1 MKQLLTSV
9 TLAAMLALPCTA
21 SKPTS
26 QHQPSNRAKVTAI
39 FISVTLPDGT
49 VKNISLDPAE
59 TEALFFTDRA
69 VTEMLGPFYEMHGQ
83 GKSLSAVQLLKR
95 HGMQA
100 RSLLKGEP
108 AMPLTRESLLTWWNT
123 PNSEGVQP
131 AFTMKAITCDPTEW
145 P

>member
-1 MKQLLTSV
+1 MKQILTSV
-9 TLAAMLALPCTA
+9 ALAVILALPCMA
-21 SKPTS
+21 SKPTA

-69 VTEMLGPFYEMHGQ
+69 VTEMLGRFYEMHGQ
-83 GKSLSAVQLLKR
+83 GKFLSADRLLKR
-95 HGMQA
+95 HGMQTQV
-100 RSLLKGEP
+100 LLKGE
-108 AMPLTRESLLTWWNT
+108 AALPLTRDSLLTWWNT
-123 PNSEGVQP
+123 PNTEGVQP
-131 AFTMKAITCDPTEW
+131 AFTIKSIDCDPTQW